1 MPEILE
7 IDDEEAERMQ
17 QEAAKK
23 KAQEEAEHAQGTLFQ
38 VTSNRLSHFMSP
50 NQTFLH

>member
-23 KAQEEAEHAQGTLFQ
+23 KAQEEAEHAQGIYIEYITDL
-38 VTSNRLSHFMSP
+38 
-50 NQTFLH
+50 